1 MTSFGET
8 KWLNE
13 TEIMKFMGVIKI
25 RLTREVDYNPKIP
38 EEMPS
43 AHEENRASILQ
54 DK

>member
-25 RLTREVDYNPKIP
+25 RLTREVEKNPKIP